1 MADSPDV
8 ILGRIDERTRAMQT
22 DIAEIKGSQS
32 ELYSKANSVQTQ
44 VDILE
49 TQHNEHLKQCSM
61 TIYNSPALSVP
72 RVIALLG
79 GGGFAA
85 GLVGGAALITKILKW
100 W

>member
-8 ILGRIDERTRAMQT
+8 ILGRIDERTQAMQT
-22 DIAEIKGSQS
+22 DIVEIKKNLGD
-32 ELYSKANSVQTQ
+32 LRDKGNSIRSQ
-44 VDILE
+44 VDILQ
-49 TQHNEHLKQCSM
+49 TQHEEHLKQCSM
-61 TIYNSPALSVP
+61 IVYTGSALSLP
-72 RVIALLG
+72 RVVALLG